1 MNIVVRKEKMLA
13 TINIVSGASE
23 QLHLLRSLD
32 QLPLVQV
39 VIRSGAQEEA
49 QAVPPG

>member
-1 MNIVVRKEKMLA
+1 MNMVVRKEKMLA
-13 TINIVSGASE
+13 TSNIVSGVSE
-23 QLHLLRSLD
+23 QLDLFRSLD
-32 QLPLVQV
+32 QLPSVQV

>member
-1 MNIVVRKEKMLA
+1 MNMVVRNEKMLA
-13 TINIVSGASE
+13 TSNIVSGVSE
-23 QLHLLRSLD
+23 QLDLFRSFD
-32 QLPLVQV
+32 QLPSVQV